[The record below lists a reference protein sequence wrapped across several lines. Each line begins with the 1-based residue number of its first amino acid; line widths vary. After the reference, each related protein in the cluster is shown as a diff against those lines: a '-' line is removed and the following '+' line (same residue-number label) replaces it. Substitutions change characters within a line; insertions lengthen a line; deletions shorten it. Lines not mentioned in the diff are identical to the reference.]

1 MKLKDK
7 DISKFQLCEG
17 ENIKLLQKDK
27 EVFISAPS
35 INKTTLKVGDF
46 VISGNVVEVIAGR
59 NVVLTTAHPNQLT
72 IGADLDKEKATI
84 LRLEQRIENLER
96 MIVKL
101 LKDKE

>member
-7 DISKFQLCEG
+7 DISKYQLCEG
-17 ENIKLLQKDK
+17 ENIKLLVKDK
-27 EVFISAPS
+27 EFFISAPS
-35 INKTTLKVGDF
+35 INKTNLKVGDF
-46 VISGNVVEVIAGR
+46 VVSGNEVEIIAGR